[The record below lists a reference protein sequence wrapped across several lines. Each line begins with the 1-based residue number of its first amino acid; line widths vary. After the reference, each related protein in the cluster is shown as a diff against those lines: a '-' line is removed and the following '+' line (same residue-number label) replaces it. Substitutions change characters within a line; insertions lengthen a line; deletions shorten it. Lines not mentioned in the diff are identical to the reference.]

1 MQLLTASELQGHY
14 GLFVG
19 IVTSPDHFYNRHM
32 ARKTWLRYPKLR
44 FFFMLTSLHDFCL
57 KIILKRI
64 FYIFKQSI
72 FNII

>member
-1 MQLLTASELQGHY
+1 MIFKKFVFFFFFNVAFKLAMQLLTASELQGHY

-44 FFFMLTSLHDFCL
+44 FFFYVVDFT
-57 KIILKRI
+57 I
-64 FYIFKQSI
+64 FV
-72 FNII
+72 